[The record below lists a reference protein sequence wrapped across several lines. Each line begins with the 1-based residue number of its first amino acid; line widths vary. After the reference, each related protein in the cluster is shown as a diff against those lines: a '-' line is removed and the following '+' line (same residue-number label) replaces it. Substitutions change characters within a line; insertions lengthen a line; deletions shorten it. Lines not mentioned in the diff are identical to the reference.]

1 MARAFFSMCS
11 HLNVVISVVMKADDP
26 VKLGILRNVQF
37 CVALGTLGQGLA
49 GIFFHLDKEE
59 FSVSKKNEKLVM
71 SSFGKQYYEKFS
83 CNFFVDHL
91 HLLKQL
97 YVVVS
102 INVKG

>member
-1 MARAFFSMCS
+1 MCS
-11 HLNVVISVVMKADDP
+11 HLNVIISVVMKADDP

-37 CVALGTLGQGLA
+37 CVTLGTLGQGLS

-71 SSFGKQYYEKFS
+71 KSFGKQYYEKFS
-83 CNFFVDHL
+83 CT
-91 HLLKQL
+91 LLCCSFTFTETT